1 ADAALFAVDILGS
14 AFRLDLLGALLPVV
28 ALLNFLVFFWS
39 NISDEVRYRR
49 GLAAHKNSHQTVQF
63 KSAVKQQAKKAQ
75 EQGYRHKCDVCGR
88 TDTDS
93 PDLQFR
99 YCSRCE
105 GYHCFCEEHIFNH
118 VHFTE

>member
-1 ADAALFAVDILGS
+1 FAVDILRS

-75 EQGYRHKCDVCGR
+75 E
-88 TDTDS
+88 
-93 PDLQFR
+93 
-99 YCSRCE
+99 
-105 GYHCFCEEHIFNH
+105 
-118 VHFTE
+118 